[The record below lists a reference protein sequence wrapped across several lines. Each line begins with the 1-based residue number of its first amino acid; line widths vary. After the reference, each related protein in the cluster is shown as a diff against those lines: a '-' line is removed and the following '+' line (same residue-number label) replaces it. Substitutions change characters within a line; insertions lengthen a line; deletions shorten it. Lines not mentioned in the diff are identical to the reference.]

1 MARQFPVLEATRPGL
16 VKKVKPLYRV
26 AERETAAYCV
36 LKGIDYVVEE
46 CPLVAG
52 NTQMRHKET
61 LNQMEEAAPGTKHS
75 FLFGYLDRAAALLKV
90 ADVAD
95 LAECARCGMTT
106 QAPEDPAAEAVCAF
120 CRSKARLVRSLPV
133 VEVSAG

>member
-1 MARQFPVLEATRPGL
+1 
-16 VKKVKPLYRV
+16 
-26 AERETAAYCV
+26 
-36 LKGIDYVVEE
+36 
-46 CPLVAG
+46 
-52 NTQMRHKET
+52 MRHKET

-120 CRSKARLVRSLPV
+120 CRSKARLVKTLPV
-133 VEVSAG
+133 VEVSTG